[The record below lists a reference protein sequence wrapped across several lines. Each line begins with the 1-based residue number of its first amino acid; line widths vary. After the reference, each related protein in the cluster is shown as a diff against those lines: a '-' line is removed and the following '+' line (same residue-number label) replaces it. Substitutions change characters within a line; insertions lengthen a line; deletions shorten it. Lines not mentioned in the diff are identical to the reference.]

1 MQKYFENV
9 TVDKNVVIEMN
20 NVSTDVNDYVV
31 TDKKADDKK
40 QYTFN
45 TIKAGDLV
53 DENGTLDLQDAQM
66 VLKAAL
72 KIIPVSD
79 IIINNVDVDGQEGI
93 TLTDAQMVLKA
104 ALKIIKL

>member
-1 MQKYFENV
+1 
-9 TVDKNVVIEMN
+9 
-20 NVSTDVNDYVV
+20 
-31 TDKKADDKK
+31 
-40 QYTFN
+40 
-45 TIKAGDLV
+45 
-53 DENGTLDLQDAQM
+53 M